1 MNKQFSEVVRLIRS
15 ARTNALKAVNTEMI
29 NLYWSIGEYIS
40 NKLQKAEW
48 GDGVVVELANY
59 IQEKES
65 GAKGFS
71 DKNRWRMK
79 QFYETYKEFPKLSPL
94 VRQITWTHNLAIF
107 SRCKYPDERAFY
119 INLTLQENY
128 SKRELER
135 QISTSFYERTMIG
148 NSKLSPVVR
157 ETQNSLKNTFKD
169 TYVFEFLNLPD
180 THNESDLQRG
190 LLKQMK
196 SFILELGK
204 DFIFIGEEYK
214 LQVGNAD
221 FYIDLVFYHRA
232 LNCLIAIKLKTDKF
246 KPAYIGQM
254 NFYLEAL
261 DRDVRKPNENPSMG
275 ILLCRDKD
283 HQVVEYALSRSLSPT
298 MVAEYK
304 TQLPSKRVL
313 QKKLQGVFNDKRIK
327 KINNKNIKKTNN
339 KIIINTNSKIIKNTN
354 NKSIIK
360 TNNKS
365 IKKTNNKSI
374 KKTNK
379 TIPLKTKRL

>member
-15 ARTNALKAVNTEMI
+15 ARKNALKAVNIEMI

-40 NKLQKAEW
+40 NKIQKAEW

-71 DKNRWRMK
+71 DKNLWRMK
-79 QFYETYKEFPKLSPL
+79 QFYDTYKEFPKLSPL

-107 SRCKYPDERAFY
+107 SRCKSADERAFY

-135 QISTSFYERTMIG
+135 QISTSLYERTMIG

-196 SFILELGK
+196 NFILELGK

-232 LNCLIAIKLKTDKF
+232 LNCLIAIELKTDKF

-254 NFYLEAL
+254 NFYL
-261 DRDVRKPNENPSMG
+261 
-275 ILLCRDKD
+275 
-283 HQVVEYALSRSLSPT
+283 
-298 MVAEYK
+298 
-304 TQLPSKRVL
+304 
-313 QKKLQGVFNDKRIK
+313 
-327 KINNKNIKKTNN
+327 
-339 KIIINTNSKIIKNTN
+339 
-354 NKSIIK
+354 
-360 TNNKS
+360 
-365 IKKTNNKSI
+365 
-374 KKTNK
+374 
-379 TIPLKTKRL
+379 